1 MSFIRKFSSFAFI
14 SILVIASS
22 MQSVRAQSGGG
33 LRVITDP
40 DGASVTV
47 SGDAIVS
54 GVTPTTFTQT
64 LIGFYKIEIERFGYE
79 KYKTKVILDPS
90 KMMEINVKLTPKTRF
105 KSAIR
110 SMVIPGWG
118 QRYSNQKY
126 RGFFYTLLAAASTWG
141 YFRADDD
148 FDTKFNRFK
157 SLEEEYDQLKINGS
171 QAQLE
176 ELLPRLTTAQERAYD
191 AEDTRRIVIG
201 ATIAVWSISVIDALF
216 FFPEEKGTF
225 KVKNVS
231 LTPEANTKQVGLNLS
246 YHF

>member
-1 MSFIRKFSSFAFI
+1 MSLIRKFSSLAFI
-14 SILVIASS
+14 SIILLSLS
-22 MQSVRAQSGGG
+22 LQSAQAQNAAG
-33 LRVITDP
+33 LTVITEP
-40 DGASVTV
+40 DGALVTI

-54 GVTPTTFTQT
+54 GVTPTTFKQT

-79 KYKTKVILDPS
+79 KYKTKVILDPT
-90 KMMEINVKLTPKTRF
+90 KQMELRIKLTPKTRF

-126 RGFFYTLLAAASTWG
+126 RGLFYTVLAAASTWG
-141 YFRADDD
+141 YFIADDD
-148 FDTKFNRFK
+148 FDTKFDRFK
-157 SLEEEYDQLKINGS
+157 SLEAEYDQLKTSGS
-171 QAQLE
+171 QSQLE
-176 ELLPRLTTAQERAYD
+176 ALLPELTNAQSRAYD
-191 AEDTRRIVIG
+191 AENTRRFVIG
-201 ATIAVWSISVIDALF
+201 AAITVWSISVIDALF

-225 KVKNVS
+225 KVKNVT